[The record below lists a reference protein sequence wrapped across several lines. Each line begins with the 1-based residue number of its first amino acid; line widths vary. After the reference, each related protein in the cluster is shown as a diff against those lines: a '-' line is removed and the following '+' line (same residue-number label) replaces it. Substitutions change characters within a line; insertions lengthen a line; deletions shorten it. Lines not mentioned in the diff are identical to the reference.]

1 VKIDPSALTDFLVD
15 IYEDLK
21 TQNQEIAILRRR
33 LDAICQALSATLPG
47 FDRIHE
53 GISRTLVGSARP
65 VGSVEGASY
74 DEAIRKLKSGEHLV
88 P

>member
-1 VKIDPSALTDFLVD
+1 VKLDPSALTDFLVD

-21 TQNQEIAILRRR
+21 LQDKEVVILRRR
-33 LDAICQALSATLPG
+33 LDVICQALSASLPG

-53 GISRTLVGSARP
+53 DISRALPASALP
-65 VGSVEGASY
+65 ASPAEGAAY
-74 DEAIRKLKSGEHLV
+74 DEAIRKLKGGEHLV